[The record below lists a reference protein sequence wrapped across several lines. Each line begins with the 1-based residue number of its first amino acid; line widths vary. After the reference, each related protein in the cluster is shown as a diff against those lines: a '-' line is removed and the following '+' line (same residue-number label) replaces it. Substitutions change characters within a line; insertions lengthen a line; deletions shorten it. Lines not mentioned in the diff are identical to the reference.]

1 MKQHLKALLFA
12 LCTTLFAA
20 CGGGG
25 SDADP
30 EPVKLAAPT
39 PTVAINGAQV
49 TVTWSKVE
57 NAKSYL
63 YELTK
68 DGASQSNGEVTQT
81 SHTFKMEGK
90 GQYGFRVRSK
100 ADASGLFLDSD
111 WSTLVTAQLSQLS
124 TPVAKI
130 DAASVTNVAAKAT
143 WGAIQNAAAYHY
155 QLLKEASVVREADV
169 NGLEVALSE
178 LDEGTNYRFR
188 VKAVASGDWIDS
200 NYSTEVS
207 FQTKKIV
214 NLAVPTD
221 LKGTGA
227 GPVMILSWKAV
238 DQAAAYQYEL
248 YRGSE
253 TTAVKQ
259 GEVAN
264 ATVSIEAMAK
274 GTYRFR
280 VKAVG
285 KQDDPYMNDSAFS
298 EECSFEFDPSKIDLG
313 LPASEMDG
321 VIRAFPGAE
330 GGGMYTTGGRGGKV
344 IHVTNLND
352 SGAGSLREAINAS
365 GKRII
370 VFDVAG
376 TITLKSDL
384 EIGRG
389 DLTIAGQT
397 APGDGICIKG
407 GTVQIRASNLII
419 RFVRFRMGDE
429 SSFISDGSD
438 ASWGRYYENIIL
450 DHNSYSWSIDEV
462 ASFYGNRNFTMQWCT
477 IGEGLCNSKHS
488 KKSHGYGGIWGGK
501 NASFHHNLLIH
512 NNSRNPRFCHPE
524 VYGNQLATHRGNVDY
539 RNNVVYNWGDNSS
552 YGGEDLHINMV
563 GNYYKPGPA
572 SKQRKYFLDANGYYS
587 SGNTQYKY
595 PRLYVE
601 DNYHAGSYATALNSD
616 NWQGIYW
623 HDQSDATKHAAGDAA
638 GAKLS
643 SPLPIKKDDATL
655 CYTSTHKVADAFE
668 RVLENAGASLRRDA
682 VDKRYMDDARNGK
695 ATCMSGSNGSKNGL
709 IDSQNDAG
717 GWPTLSATN
726 EEISRA
732 KTDTDGDH
740 IPDYYEQILG
750 LDKAKDDASDKSLD
764 PQGLYTNF
772 EIYLHY
778 LVKDITARQT
788 AGATYK
794 GLQ

>member
-1 MKQHLKALLFA
+1 MKLIKRFGMLFSMLLLA
-12 LCTTLFAA
+12 VA
-20 CGGGG
+20 CSSGG
-25 SDADP
+25 DEAP
-30 EPVKLAAPT
+30 EPVALATPMPSVEVQGAIVTITWAPVEHAASYT
-39 PTVAINGAQV
+39 YEFFKNGSLSE
-49 TVTWSKVE
+49 SKSVQIPSF
-57 NAKSYL
+57 SY
-63 YELTK
+63 
-68 DGASQSNGEVTQT
+68 
-81 SHTFKMEGK
+81 KMEGETN
-90 GQYGFRVRSK
+90 YGFRVK
-100 ADASGLFLDSD
+100 ATADDSGLYLDSS
-111 WSTLVTAQLSQLS
+111 WSAQVTAQLNQLS
-124 TPVAKI
+124 TPVAKVVEG
-130 DAASVTNVAAKAT
+130 SVTNVAAT
-143 WGAIQNAAAYHY
+143 LSWGQIANAAAYYY
-155 QLLKEASVVREADV
+155 QLVEGGSVARAADLTGTQVELTGLKE
-169 NGLEVALSE
+169 
-178 LDEGTNYRFR
+178 GTTYKFR
-188 VKAVASGDWIDS
+188 VKAVGSDSWIDS
-200 NYSTEVS
+200 NYSNDVS

-214 NLAVPTD
+214 NLATPTE
-221 LKGTGA
+221 LNGA
-227 GPVMILSWKAV
+227 GSGPVMILSWKAV
-238 DQAAAYQYEL
+238 DQAASYSYEL

-253 TTAVKQ
+253 STALKAADVT
-259 GEVAN
+259 A
-264 ATVSIEAMAK
+264 ASVSIEGMEK
-274 GTYRFR
+274 GSYRFR

-285 KQDDPYMNDSAFS
+285 KKDDPYTKDSEFS
-298 EECSFEFDPSKIDLG
+298 EMSSFEFDPSKIDLG

-330 GGGMYTTGGRGGKV
+330 GGGMYTTGGRGGRV

-352 SGAGSLREAINAS
+352 SGTGSLRAAINQS

-376 TITLKSDL
+376 TITLNSDL
-384 EIGRG
+384 EIGYG

-407 GTVQIRASNLII
+407 GTVQIKASNLII

-429 SSFISDGSD
+429 SSFASDGSD
-438 ASWGRYYENIIL
+438 ASWGRYYQDIIL

-462 ASFYGNRNFTMQWCT
+462 ASFYANKNFTMQWCT

-512 NNSRNPRFCHPE
+512 NNSRNPRFCHPQ
-524 VYGNQLATHRGNVDY
+524 VYGNQLSSHRGNVDY

-587 SGNTQYKY
+587 SGSTQYKY
-595 PRLYVE
+595 PRLYLE
-601 DNYHAGSYATALNSD
+601 DNYHAGSYATALNSN

-623 HDQSDATKHAAGDAA
+623 HDQGDATKHAAGDAA

-643 SPLPIKKDDATL
+643 APLPIKKNDATL

-682 VDKRYMDDARNGK
+682 VDKRYIDDARNGK

-717 GWPTLSATN
+717 GWPTLSATS
-726 EEISRA
+726 EEINRA

-740 IPDYYEQILG
+740 IPDYYELILG
-750 LDKAKDDASDKSLD
+750 LDKSKNDASEKSLD

-778 LVKDITARQT
+778 LVKDITVRQT

>member
-1 MKQHLKALLFA
+1 MNRILYGIAGAVALL
-12 LCTTLFAA
+12 LTA

-25 SDADP
+25 GDDFTP
-30 EPVKLAAPT
+30 EKLAT
-39 PTVAINGAQV
+39 PKPAVTLNGAVAQFNWPPV
-49 TVTWSKVE
+49 PS
-57 NAKSYL
+57 AKAYF
-63 YELTK
+63 YELTCEEM
-68 DGASQSNGEVTQT
+68 S
-81 SHTFKMEGK
+81 K
-90 GQYGFRVRSK
+90 GSGSLAVNSFSTKLDAHKSYQFRVK
-100 ADASGLFLDSD
+100 AQAERGSAYQDSD
-111 WSTLVTAQLSQLS
+111 WSEFVAVT
-124 TPVAKI
+124 
-130 DAASVTNVAAKAT
+130 
-143 WGAIQNAAAYHY
+143 
-155 QLLKEASVVREADV
+155 
-169 NGLEVALSE
+169 
-178 LDEGTNYRFR
+178 
-188 VKAVASGDWIDS
+188 
-200 NYSTEVS
+200 
-207 FQTKKIV
+207 
-214 NLAVPTD
+214 
-221 LKGTGA
+221 
-227 GPVMILSWKAV
+227 
-238 DQAAAYQYEL
+238 YE
-248 YRGSE
+248 
-253 TTAVKQ
+253 
-259 GEVAN
+259 
-264 ATVSIEAMAK
+264 
-274 GTYRFR
+274 
-280 VKAVG
+280 
-285 KQDDPYMNDSAFS
+285 PS
-298 EECSFEFDPSKIDLG
+298 EEPEEPQDPTPTTDLG
-313 LPASEMDG
+313 LPEHEQDG

-352 SGAGSLREAINAS
+352 SGTGSLRAAINTS

-384 EIGRG
+384 EIGYG

-407 GTVQIRASNLII
+407 GTVQIKASNLII

-429 SSFISDGSD
+429 SSFVSDGSD
-438 ASWGRYYENIIL
+438 ASWGRYYQDIIL

-462 ASFYGNRNFTMQWCT
+462 ASFYGNKNFTMQWCT

-512 NNSRNPRFCHPE
+512 NNSRNPRFCHPQ
-524 VYGNQLATHRGNVDY
+524 VYGNQLSTHRGNVDY

-572 SKQRKYFLDANGYYS
+572 SQPRKYFLDANGYYS
-587 SGNTQYKY
+587 SGSTQYKY
-595 PRLYVE
+595 PRLYLE

-623 HDQSDATKHAAGDAA
+623 HDQGDATKHAAGDVS

-643 SPLPIKKDDATL
+643 APLPIKKDDVTT
-655 CYTSTHKVADAFE
+655 CYTTTHTAADAYA
-668 RVLENAGASLRRDA
+668 RALDYAGASLKRDA

-717 GWPTLSATN
+717 GWPTLTASS
-726 EEISRA
+726 EEIERA
-732 KTDTDGDH
+732 TKDSDGDH
-740 IPDYYEQILG
+740 IPDYYEALLG
-750 LDKAKDDASDKSLD
+750 LDKTKADATAKTLD

-778 LVKDITARQT
+778 LVKDITAGQT
-788 AGATYK
+788 AGGTYK
-794 GLQ
+794 KLE